1 MGIRIYF
8 ISQGWSG
15 EVGRIR
21 HKASLANTHDRDV
34 LFQGRTHRASAA
46 AKSHLELACARR
58 IRHACACV
66 SHARK
71 SLNSM
76 SASLL
81 AVLAEFPCMEDSDI
95 LSFLLSSLW
104 LRKQAHHSGEDG
116 IEEAHGCEG
125 RQSDYHMI
133 LAGEVCWESACRPSL
148 PSTAQSAD
156 SRPGWH
162 KVLRRCCLLVLSE
175 AALISVVMSPNSP
188 RVHLR
193 SSTTPFWWGRA
204 MTW

>member
-1 MGIRIYF
+1 MALSIVELYISFGHAGAEQVWSPVLVRNIVCLLCIKFRRSDYMGIRIYF

-76 SASLL
+76 SASPFALWQNFH
-81 AVLAEFPCMEDSDI
+81 VWKIRTSCPFCCHPSGSESKRII
-95 LSFLLSSLW
+95 LVRTA
-104 LRKQAHHSGEDG
+104 LRK
-116 IEEAHGCEG
+116 
-125 RQSDYHMI
+125 R
-133 LAGEVCWESACRPSL
+133 
-148 PSTAQSAD
+148 TAA
-156 SRPGWH
+156 
-162 KVLRRCCLLVLSE
+162 KVG
-175 AALISVVMSPNSP
+175 SP
-188 RVHLR
+188 
-193 SSTTPFWWGRA
+193 TIT
-204 MTW
+204 